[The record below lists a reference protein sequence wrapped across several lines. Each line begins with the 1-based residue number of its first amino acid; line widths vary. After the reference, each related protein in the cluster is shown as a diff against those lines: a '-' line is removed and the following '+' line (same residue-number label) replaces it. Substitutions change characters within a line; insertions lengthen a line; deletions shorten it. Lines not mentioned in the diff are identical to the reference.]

1 MNKIK
6 TEELIKDVQKY
17 FPDKDGF
24 RDNQEEIIRAVLE
37 GKDVLAI
44 LPTGSG
50 KSLCYQYPAL
60 KFSGMTIIV
69 TPLIALMKEQVDAL
83 KKRGISAEF
92 LNSEQDN
99 DTRTEILIRAENNK
113 IKILYV
119 SPEKLVSPSFMA
131 FTQKIKV
138 SMITVDEA
146 HCISMWGYGFRQKY
160 LAISEFINKLEKR
173 PIITAFT
180 ATATAYVQ
188 DDIIKLLNMKSL
200 VVVKGNIIRKNL
212 KLTIKHTNSKMHTLY
227 AFLAKNNDKCGI
239 IYCSWIESIEDLYKK
254 LKGKNYKV
262 EKYYGQMSATD
273 KQASFDRFNNGESNI
288 MIATNAF
295 GMGIDKQDIRY
306 VIHYE
311 MPNDIESYYQEV
323 GRAGRDHKHSLC
335 ILYYSKND
343 ADRKMKQLF
352 IPDKRRFKSEE
363 AKIFMSKLS
372 RQRFEEMN
380 RYVKHDEKTDS
391 KTLNKYIEDYFKEE
405 MLQNL
410 IDEKE
415 KLQDDIIKS
424 YKQNQLFVNKSCV
437 ANEIRKRNYEVGEE
451 KTVKVGGRDSNKL
464 TVKFKLSQKLTYFDM
479 MIADAV
485 YTLITNGKS
494 TIHAKAVMELLSGD
508 INCTLKPDRKKYID
522 ESIEK
527 MIDTDFF
534 LDNTNGISKYAKRKV
549 YNGKFLPLVRV
560 GKFSYR
566 YIDKPPLY
574 RYSEHMGWQFYEI
587 PAGELYVTDSKG
599 KKMPDSIENLKLK
612 FYITWRIWL
621 KQHRRTEDNE
631 NNTSLKIKFISHDS
645 RRKGLTE
652 LLDIDMPED
661 KYDASRKMK
670 NICNKIEE
678 ILKFRK
684 IKWKYEMKQ
693 DDIAKENI
701 TGIIL
706 CLFD

>member
-1 MNKIK
+1 MITNHFKLTQISFLINSTSVDSTIGKINKRCNVNKIK

-24 RDNQEEIIRAVLE
+24 RDNQEEIISAILE

-99 DTRTEILIRAENNK
+99 DTRSEILIRAQNNK

-119 SPEKLVSPSFMA
+119 SPEKLTSPSFMA
-131 FTQKIKV
+131 FTKKIKV

-160 LAISEFINKLEKR
+160 LAISEFINKLKKR

-188 DDIIKLLNMKSL
+188 DDIIKLLNMNSL

-227 AFLAKNNDKCGI
+227 AFLAKNKDKCGI
-239 IYCSWIESIEDLYKK
+239 IYCSWIGSIEDLYKK
-254 LKGKNYKV
+254 LKGKNYKA
-262 EKYYGQMSATD
+262 EKYHGQMSAID

-352 IPDKRRFKSEE
+352 KPDERRFKSEE
-363 AKIFMSKLS
+363 AKIFMKKLS
-372 RQRFEEMN
+372 RQRFDAMN
-380 RYVKHDEKTDS
+380 RYVQHDDKTDS

-405 MLQNL
+405 MLQKL
-410 IDEKE
+410 IDEKK

-424 YKQNQLFVNKSCV
+424 YKVNQLFVNKSCV
-437 ANEIRKRNYEVGEE
+437 ANEIRKRNYEAGEE
-451 KTVKVGGRDSNKL
+451 KTVKVGGSGSNKL
-464 TVKFKLSQKLTYFDM
+464 TVKFKLSQRLTYFDM

-494 TIHAKAVMELLSGD
+494 TIHSKAVMELLSGD

-527 MIDTDFF
+527 MINTDFF
-534 LDNTNGISKYAKRKV
+534 LDNTNGISKYAKRKE
-549 YNGKFLPLVRV
+549 YNGKFLPLVKE

-587 PAGELYVTDSKG
+587 PAGELYVIDSKG
-599 KKMPDSIENLKLK
+599 KKMHDSIENLKLK

-621 KQHRRTEDNE
+621 KQHRRTENNE
-631 NNTSLKIKFISHDS
+631 NNTSLK
-645 RRKGLTE
+645 
-652 LLDIDMPED
+652 
-661 KYDASRKMK
+661 
-670 NICNKIEE
+670 
-678 ILKFRK
+678 
-684 IKWKYEMKQ
+684 
-693 DDIAKENI
+693 
-701 TGIIL
+701 
-706 CLFD
+706 